1 MQKKYEFLTND
12 CVLAGSRRLY
22 RIRAVRDFGGVR
34 RGELGGYIESEQ
46 HLCHDGES
54 WVHDV
59 AQVYGPNA
67 RVGGN
72 AHIKGEAW
80 VLGQVDGDAEICDLV
95 VISEHAHVGGRTVV
109 CGDEVVRGEAR
120 GPRRAVPAAVAS
132 ALTRAGL

>member
-1 MQKKYEFLTND
+1 VGAAPFPRPSQAGLRARRFKN
-12 CVLAGSRRLY
+12 LA
-22 RIRAVRDFGGVR
+22 
-34 RGELGGYIESEQ
+34 EQ
-46 HLCHDGES
+46 
-54 WVHDV
+54 
-59 AQVYGPNA
+59 
-67 RVGGN
+67 
-72 AHIKGEAW
+72 IKGEAW